1 MFPSRLMIDANEEPV
16 PEPPREDLVP
26 SRQAQPPTRSQ
37 TPAVDRAP
45 PHSIEAEQGV
55 LGCLLLDPALGLE
68 LCLSHLKEPRQLDLP
83 KTERGQYGTLRH
95 PGTTFFYEL
104 KHQVIFEAMLELHA
118 NRQGIDPITLRQCLA
133 DQKQL
138 EAVGGVAYLSTLMNG
153 VPSAANLEYYFNIVW
168 DKYLLR
174 KTVRTCTEIVRQA
187 YEHEGEVDRLL
198 DEVESRIQKINEE
211 RAGEAP
217 QDMKDLL
224 GRFVNKIEARSK
236 QVGYSGLETG
246 FYDLDELTDG
256 LHEAEM
262 IVLAARPSMG
272 KTSLAMNIV
281 EHVVFELKQP
291 VGVFSL
297 EMTADSLI
305 ERMICSHGRLDS
317 KKVRKGF
324 LSDRDYPRIHAVVG
338 KLHKAPLF
346 IDDSPG
352 LTILQL
358 RAKAR
363 RMHSQHGI
371 KLIVIDYLQ
380 LLHSTSRRAMDNRQ
394 QEVAEISSGI
404 KALAKELKLPVIVV
418 CQLNREIERDNKHR
432 KPRLSDLRESG
443 SIEKDADLV
452 GLLYQPR
459 AKDDEDEG
467 EASAQEG
474 APVNLFLAKQRNGPV
489 GEVPLIFIKN
499 YTRFESASRVEPEDV
514 PND

>member
-1 MFPSRLMIDANEEPV
+1 MFAPRLMTIDANEEAGPEPVRENPVQAHRV
-16 PEPPREDLVP
+16 PEAR
-26 SRQAQPPTRSQ
+26 RQQPG
-37 TPAVDRAP
+37 VDRVP

-55 LGCLLLDPALGLE
+55 LGCLLLDPGPGLE
-68 LCLSHLKEPRQLDLP
+68 LCLTHLKDPRQLDLP
-83 KTERGQYGTLRH
+83 KTERGKYGTMRL
-95 PGTTFFYEL
+95 PGVMFFYEL
-104 KHQVIFEAMLELHA
+104 KHQVIFEAMLDLYGKQ
-118 NRQGIDPITLRQCLA
+118 QGIDQITLRQCLA
-133 DQKQL
+133 DLKQL
-138 EAVGGVAYLSTLMNG
+138 EAVGGVAYLSTLMNS

-174 KTVRTCTEIVRQA
+174 KTVRTCTEIVREA
-187 YEHEGEVDRLL
+187 YEHEGEVARLL

-217 QDMKDLL
+217 VEMKDLL
-224 GRFVNKIEARSK
+224 SRFINRIEERGK
-236 QVGYSGLETG
+236 QEGYSGLETG

-272 KTSLAMNIV
+272 KTSFAMNIV
-281 EHVVFELKQP
+281 EHVVFESKQP

-297 EMTADSLI
+297 EMTADSLV

-324 LSDRDYPRIHAVVG
+324 LSERDYPRIHAVVN
-338 KLHKAPLF
+338 KLNKAPLF

-363 RMHSQHGI
+363 RMHKQHGI

-404 KALAKELKLPVIVV
+404 KALAKELKLPVIVI
-418 CQLNREIERDNKHR
+418 CQLNREIERDTKHR

-443 SIEKDADLV
+443 SIEQDADLV
-452 GLLYQPR
+452 GLLYRP
-459 AKDDEDEG
+459 KIEDDDE
-467 EASAQEG
+467 ASEQEG
-474 APVNLFLAKQRNGPV
+474 VPVNLFLAKQRNGPV
-489 GEVPLIFIKN
+489 GDVALTFIKN
-499 YTRFESASRVEPEDV
+499 YTRFESASRVDPEDV